1 MTRTTIAAQLPLVV
15 VLALV
20 SSRSAVAGPPIE
32 PSSATKLDK
41 VEDGLRHYYQQ
52 KSDDRRVELLKRLA
66 PSKDPRMQAVLEAA
80 RSDSSEVV
88 AEAAGKLLAQPY
100 SRVRYFLIDPP
111 PALPLVR
118 PPPPLQQPSGPPET

>member
-1 MTRTTIAAQLPLVV
+1 MRRTTFAAALL
-15 VLALV
+15 LAHY
-20 SSRSAVAGPPIE
+20 SSMMAVARPPE
-32 PSSATKLDK
+32 ERNSATKLDK
-41 VEDGLRHYYQQ
+41 IADSLRQYNQQ

-66 PSKDPRMQAVLEAA
+66 PSKDPRVQAVLEAA

-88 AEAAGKLLAQPY
+88 AEAAGKLLAQHY

-118 PPPPLQQPSGPPET
+118 PPAPLQPPSGPPET